1 MNIAQCCQE
10 IVDRYGFGKN
20 AAPGPV
26 AWTSGSRDSGQSLRS
41 KWLPRV
47 ERDPNSSNG
56 FHSVLLFWAASLRA
70 GRLPSIGQLT
80 AEH

>member
-1 MNIAQCCQE
+1 
-10 IVDRYGFGKN
+10 
-20 AAPGPV
+20 
-26 AWTSGSRDSGQSLRS
+26 LRS